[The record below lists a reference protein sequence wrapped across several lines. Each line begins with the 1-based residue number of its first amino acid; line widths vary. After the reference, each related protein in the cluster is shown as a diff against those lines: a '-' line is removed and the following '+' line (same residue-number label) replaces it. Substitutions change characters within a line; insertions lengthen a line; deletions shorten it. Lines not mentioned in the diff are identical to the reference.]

1 MTQWLGDYKE
11 DETVYF
17 LWSTNDRSGA
27 SITRSTDGTVQ
38 VYKDNGVA
46 QSVAGVTDTEDFDSL
61 TGIHACTI
69 DLSADAFY
77 AAGADYAVVL
87 AGAVIDGETVNAVLA
102 HFSIENRFDEVDM
115 TKLSGDATAADD
127 LELLVENAKGTDH
140 KILVSTDAQDLSG
153 SLDVNA
159 KTLEDGAITA
169 AKIAAD
175 AITAAKIATDA
186 ITSDELATSALNEI
200 ADAILCR
207 DWTSVAGEASR
218 SVLNALRFLRNK
230 WTVALGTLVVY
241 EEDDSTIA
249 WQGTVTTDATADPVS
264 EVDPA

>member
-1 MTQWLGDYKE
+1 MTQNFGDFLE
-11 DETVYF
+11 DETVHF

-27 SITRSTDGTVQ
+27 SITRATDGEVR

-46 QSVAGVTDTEDFDSL
+46 QSTAGVTDVEDFDGL

-77 AAGADYAVVL
+77 AVDSDYSVVL
-87 AGAVIDGETVNAVLA
+87 AGAVIDGETVNAVLG
-102 HFSIENRFDEVDM
+102 HFSIQNRFAETD
-115 TKLSGDATAADD
+115 LISISGSEPAADA
-127 LELLVENAKGTDH
+127 LELLVLNAKGTDH
-140 KILVSTDAQDLSG
+140 KMLVSTDAQDLSA
-153 SLDVNA
+153 SLDVNT
-159 KTLEDGAITA
+159 KTLE
-169 AKIAAD
+169 
-175 AITAAKIATDA
+175 
-186 ITSDELATSALNEI
+186 SSALTDI
-200 ADAILCR
+200 ADAILKR

-230 WTVALGTLVVY
+230 WTVAVGTLVVY